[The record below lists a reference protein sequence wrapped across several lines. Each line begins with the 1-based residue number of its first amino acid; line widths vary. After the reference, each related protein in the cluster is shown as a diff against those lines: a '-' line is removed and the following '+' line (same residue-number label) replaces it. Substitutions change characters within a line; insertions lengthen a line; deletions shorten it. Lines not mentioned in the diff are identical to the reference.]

1 MVFKMIE
8 KNNKYLKSWV
18 QLKTWKGCADK
29 NGNNQHKLSQ
39 LKNAVFNRFQKAR
52 EKYLPIHDRDLKRWA
67 IQESRKIN
75 LQFNASKYWINKFKK
90 DHQIVT

>member
-1 MVFKMIE
+1 M
-8 KNNKYLKSWV
+8 
-18 QLKTWKGCADK
+18 
-29 NGNNQHKLSQ
+29 
-39 LKNAVFNRFQKAR
+39 FNRLQKAR

-90 DHQIVT
+90 DRQIVTQHITKIVTSGKINQILIIQKS